1 MLGDLTKWIWT
12 QRWRAL
18 SVLVALLALAE
29 VAGLQS
35 LRDRVA
41 GMRPPNRYDLFDA
54 FMAQELNAASL
65 CRMIPWSVRV
75 GPGMDYAASY
85 ARSDC
90 YETVAGNTGN
100 PWLCWQVKRLGAVSV
115 WRHQTSMWSCVARA
129 RRHEHTGAALAPQ
142 ELVEFFRLMGYV
154 PDTLQLEGVTPAL
167 VQVKA
172 IYRGLTDRIGVKTR
186 GSAGR
191 EEVAVVP
198 GTVNQG
204 LLLRRIA
211 GLIGDVDLPL
221 ARRAGDA
228 LHGAYLADMA
238 AMASQ
243 DWRWCMKIPVG
254 LQLPGERSGFRDWC
268 LLKVATETRDVGVCA
283 HLSAAANQVAPDPSG
298 RSRGEPLAE
307 DCRLQAGSPLPAAT
321 HYGPEV
327 PADDAQTRAL
337 LEALKVEIPRAT
349 DLPQEQ
355 IYDAYMQF
363 LRELNGRKQDAA
375 HVAAR
380 RRLIAHVEAL
390 PAQ

>member
-1 MLGDLTKWIWT
+1 MLRDFTKWIWT

-18 SVLVALLALAE
+18 SVLVALLVLAE

-41 GMRPPNRYDLFDA
+41 GMRSPNRYDLFHA
-54 FMAQELNAASL
+54 YMAQELNAPSL

-75 GPGMDYAASY
+75 GPGIDDAASY

-100 PWLCWQVKRLGAVSV
+100 PWLCWQVKRLGAVSL
-115 WRHQTSMWSCVARA
+115 RHQTSVWSCVARA
-129 RRHEHTGAALAPQ
+129 RRHEQGGMALAPE

-172 IYRGLTDRIGVKTR
+172 IYRGLTDRIGVKTG

-191 EEVAVVP
+191 DEVAVVP
-198 GTVNQG
+198 GSVGQG

-211 GLIGDVDLPL
+211 GLIGDVDVPL

-243 DWRWCMKIPVG
+243 DWRWCMKIPMEI
-254 LQLPGERSGFRDWC
+254 QLHGERSGFRDRC
-268 LLKVATETRDVGVCA
+268 LLKVATETRDAGVCA
-283 HLSAAANQVAPDPSG
+283 HLSPAANKAAPDPSG
-298 RSRGEPLAE
+298 RPRGESLAA
-307 DCRLQAGSPLPAAT
+307 DCRLQASSRLPAVT

-363 LRELNGRKQDAA
+363 LHELNGRKQDAA